1 LLPFVP
7 LMRGG
12 EEAFDEAERRIYESS
27 LTRIEKADLL
37 TAMALLSGIISKE
50 LPVKLIEKRR
60 HIMIESFGY
69 ELIKKEGYEEGLQ
82 KGFQQGMQQGIQQGL
97 QQGIEQGIEKG
108 LQKGVKKGLL
118 EGSREMVLEVLTEK
132 FGSVPQ
138 DVERRIRSINS
149 RRRLKDLLRQAV
161 RASTIEEFARLLS

>member
-1 LLPFVP
+1 
-7 LMRGG
+7 
-12 EEAFDEAERRIYESS
+12 
-27 LTRIEKADLL
+27 
-37 TAMALLSGIISKE
+37 MALLSGIISKE

-60 HIMIESFGY
+60 NIMIESFGY

-82 KGFQQGMQQGIQQGL
+82 KGFQQGIQ
-97 QQGIEQGIEKG
+97 QGIEKG